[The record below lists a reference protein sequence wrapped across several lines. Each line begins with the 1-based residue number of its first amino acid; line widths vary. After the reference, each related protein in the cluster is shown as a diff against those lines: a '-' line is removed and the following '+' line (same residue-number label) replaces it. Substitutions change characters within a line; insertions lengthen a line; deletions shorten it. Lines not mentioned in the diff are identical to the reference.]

1 MSPNQAHLASKW
13 RMPQFSEKL
22 KESMESTRS
31 SLLNSSLVYVMHH
44 SMARGKETEDTD
56 REKFSREAMTYLDH
70 LYRVAHY
77 LAKGSDEAK
86 DLVQETYSRALGSY
100 KQFTPGTNMKAW
112 LTTILYNFF
121 FHHRNQK
128 KKWLS
133 VEDNFA
139 EDEGPSDYWEQ
150 VPTENPGP
158 EIHILLKEL
167 KEKITEVLNKIPEEF
182 RLPIILVVMGDFSY
196 EEAADILSCP
206 LGTIRS
212 RLSRGRKLIYKQLKG
227 YIGIEAKAERKNEV

>member
-1 MSPNQAHLASKW
+1 
-13 RMPQFSEKL
+13 
-22 KESMESTRS
+22 
-31 SLLNSSLVYVMHH
+31 MHH
-44 SMARGKETEDTD
+44 CMDRGQETGHTEK
-56 REKFSREAMTYLDH
+56 EKFSHEAMTHLDH
-70 LYRVAHY
+70 LYRVASY
-77 LAKGSDEAK
+77 LAKEADEAK

-128 KKWLS
+128 KKWLL
-133 VEDNFA
+133 VEDNPA
-139 EDEGPSDYWEQ
+139 EDEGPSDYWER

-158 EIHILLKEL
+158 ETYILRKEL
-167 KEKITEVLNKIPEEF
+167 KEKITDVLNKIPEEF

-196 EEAADILSCP
+196 EEAAEILSCP

-212 RLSRGRKLIYKQLKG
+212 RLSRGRRLIYKQLKG
-227 YIGIEAKAERKNEV
+227 YIGIEEKV

>member
-1 MSPNQAHLASKW
+1 MSGNQAHVAAKW
-13 RMPQFSEKL
+13 RISPFPERL
-22 KESMESTRS
+22 KESLGSRRS
-31 SLLNSSLVYVMHH
+31 SLLNSNLVYVMPH
-44 SMARGKETEDTD
+44 SMARGKETEDTE
-56 REKFSREAMTYLDH
+56 RAKFSHEAMTHLDH

-133 VEDNFA
+133 VEDKIV
-139 EDEGPSDYWEQ
+139 EDGGPSDYWEQ
-150 VPTENPGP
+150 VPNENPGP
-158 EIHILLKEL
+158 EIHMLIKEL

-196 EEAADILSCP
+196 EEAAAILSCP

-212 RLSRGRKLIYKQLKG
+212 RLSRGRRLIYKQLQG
-227 YIGIEAKAERKNEV
+227 YMGIEEKV

>member
-1 MSPNQAHLASKW
+1 MSRNQAHVAAKGRIS
-13 RMPQFSEKL
+13 PFSERR
-22 KESMESTRS
+22 KESLGSRRS
-31 SLLNSSLVYVMHH
+31 SLLNSDLVYVMPHL
-44 SMARGKETEDTD
+44 MARGKETEDTE
-56 REKFSREAMTYLDH
+56 REKFSHEAMTHLDH

-77 LAKGSDEAK
+77 LAKQSDEAK

-112 LTTILYNFF
+112 LTTILYNFS

-139 EDEGPSDYWEQ
+139 EDEERLDYWEQ
-150 VPTENPGP
+150 VPTENLGP

-196 EEAADILSCP
+196 EEAAEILSCP

-212 RLSRGRKLIYKQLKG
+212 RLSRGRRLIYKQLKG
-227 YIGIEAKAERKNEV
+227 YVGIEEKG